1 MVLAIVFVFW
11 PIAKA
16 IKMAD
21 KNAYIKVF
29 TSSDKNKIL
38 INRSIMDLQNYV
50 DDIEYYSKQKSGI
63 L

>member
-1 MVLAIVFVFW
+1 MKYLLCEAHGIGDCILIL

-16 IKMAD
+16 IKLAD

-38 INRSIMDLQNYV
+38 INKCFSTFQLL
-50 DDIEYYSKQKSGI
+50 YY
-63 L
+63 LYL